1 MGLAC
6 WNSVFSRTIEGAT
19 VRANKGWRINAGCR
33 NAPRSVFFPV
43 NTRLTSRETRN
54 ALAICDVCP
63 VKDEC
68 LASAIDN
75 REYYGIWGGTTEL
88 QRRPLI
94 DVAIGIRS

>member
-1 MGLAC
+1 MGFAC
-6 WNSVFSRTIEGAT
+6 WNSVFSRTDEGAT

-33 NAPRSVFFPV
+33 NAPRSVFFPI